1 MYFVDREKIEK
12 ILSYMET
19 IQAEVKKQGF
29 SSFREKLVL
38 ERLTHLTVEAFLDV
52 GNMMID
58 GFIMRDPGSYDDMID
73 ILLDEKV
80 LPAEE
85 EGAFKQFIQLRKMIV
100 HEYTEVDHTAV
111 AEAWTTYQEA
121 LEAFPERIR
130 TYLDQEL
137 GPVSAF
143 SKDNTKGE
151 A

>member
-19 IQAEVKKQGF
+19 IQAEVRKQGF
-29 SSFREKLVL
+29 STFREKLVL
-38 ERLTHLTVEAFLDV
+38 ERLTHLTVEAVLDV

-58 GFIMRDPGSYDDMID
+58 GFIMRDPGSYDDIID

-80 LPAEE
+80 LPAEHE
-85 EGAFKQFIQLRKMIV
+85 EAFKQFIQLRKMIV
-100 HEYTEVDHTAV
+100 HEYTEVDHESV
-111 AEAWTTYQEA
+111 ERAWTTYQQA

-130 TYLDQEL
+130 MYLDHEL

-143 SKDNTKGE
+143 SKTTTKGE
-151 A
+151 D

>member
-80 LPAEE
+80 LPVEE
-85 EGAFKQFIQLRKMIV
+85 EEAFKQFIQLRKMIV